1 MYFFCQKCQMFFYD
15 GLLLAL
21 RDNTVLTVGRL
32 GLGVLLYVVGPLSI

>member
-1 MYFFCQKCQMFFYD
+1 MFFYD